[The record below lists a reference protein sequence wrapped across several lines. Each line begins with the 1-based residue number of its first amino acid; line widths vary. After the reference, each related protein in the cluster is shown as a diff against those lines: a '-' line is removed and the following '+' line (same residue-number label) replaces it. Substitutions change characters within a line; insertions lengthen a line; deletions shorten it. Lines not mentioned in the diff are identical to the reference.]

1 MPPPFT
7 KFSCPASWWLNNPF
21 ENYMIVKLG
30 SSSPIF
36 GMKMT
41 NIWVATTY
49 AERLCQ
55 RGSGRSYDASH
66 WSWTVEMQPRRF
78 RSVGPWVLHLR
89 EWVGG

>member
-21 ENYMIVKLG
+21 EIYDRQIG
-30 SSSPIF
+30 FIF
-36 GMKMT
+36 P
-41 NIWVATTY
+41 NFRDENDTY
-49 AERLCQ
+49 VERLCQ
-55 RGSGRSYDASH
+55 RGSGRFYDASH